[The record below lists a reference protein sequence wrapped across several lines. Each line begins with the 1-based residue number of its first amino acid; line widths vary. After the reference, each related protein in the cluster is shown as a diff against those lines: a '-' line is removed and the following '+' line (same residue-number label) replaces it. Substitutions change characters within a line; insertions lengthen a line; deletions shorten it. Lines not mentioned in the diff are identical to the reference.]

1 MLDNILLLILLN
13 ALYYWVVFS
22 TGTRFLK
29 FIQQLPIVSYF
40 YDKNESEMKT
50 SAMTDWVLV
59 NVFFI
64 IILLVMGLNA
74 FNGQTGDDSF
84 IDFLF
89 KLYIRVRV
97 LL

>member
-1 MLDNILLLILLN
+1 M
-13 ALYYWVVFS
+13 
-22 TGTRFLK
+22 
-29 FIQQLPIVSYF
+29 SYF

-89 KLYIRVRV
+89 KLYRRVRV

>member
-13 ALYYWVVFS
+13 ALYYWGVFS

-29 FIQQLPIVSYF
+29 F
-40 YDKNESEMKT
+40 MKT

-89 KLYIRVRV
+89 KLYRRVRV

>member
-1 MLDNILLLILLN
+1 
-13 ALYYWVVFS
+13 
-22 TGTRFLK
+22 
-29 FIQQLPIVSYF
+29 
-40 YDKNESEMKT
+40 MKT

-89 KLYIRVRV
+89 KLYRRVRV